1 MEDNYDAVEAQLKEE
16 IEAKKKELLAVPG
29 TDKKTVE
36 QEAKKL
42 IYKEDCRSYTFE
54 HMNYSFNAKGDVIDP
69 PERTPE

>member
-36 QEAKKL
+36 
-42 IYKEDCRSYTFE
+42 
-54 HMNYSFNAKGDVIDP
+54 
-69 PERTPE
+69 